1 MHVVYA
7 CVLEKNPFALSYA
20 GLKLKYRDPRK
31 CTCEQGSKVYNVLLL
46 TRRRSLADMALELPA
61 SPNFQ
66 IVGMAPAT
74 VTLRAPGTWT
84 ARSQQSAVKWT
95 EQILKSPLGLK
106 LARCVRTKAFHFCLS
121 KLVFGLCKEMPN
133 LGFDLLLQSWTTQRQ
148 EGIFGQWKWARS
160 ENPLFLV
167 KRSHFANIRAL
178 I

>member
-1 MHVVYA
+1 MEHLALAYA
-7 CVLEKNPFALSYA
+7 S
-20 GLKLKYRDPRK
+20 LKLKCHDPRK
-31 CTCEQGSKVYNVLLL
+31 CTCEQGSKVYNVLAVIL
-46 TRRRSLADMALELPA
+46 TIRRSLADMALELPA

-160 ENPLFLV
+160 EIPFFSWRDLTLLI
-167 KRSHFANIRAL
+167 FAL
-178 I
+178 